1 MNALRKYKLRFKHL
15 VYLVIE
21 SFFLALTGNWK
32 KFYGWYLDRQ
42 DHSKNAKDLRELGL
56 AKREGG
62 QNKGLYDTSMGDYH
76 LRFLVSHGLRPQSK
90 ILDLGFGFGRTM
102 IPLVKFLETGNYIGS
117 EISKERHRIATEWLE
132 LEGLCNNEAQ
142 LVLAFDNEFEFIKNR
157 SLDFVWA
164 QSVFTHLPE
173 KELTSIL
180 MRLKS
185 KLKQTGC
192 VVFNFTVSKSCGS
205 ERSSIKDFRY
215 APEKIDEIVARM
227 GYAIQY
233 LDDWQA
239 SINEKTRATHNKMVK
254 LTIQRR

>member
-1 MNALRKYKLRFKHL
+1 MNALRKYKLHFKHL
-15 VYLVIE
+15 VYLLIE
-21 SFFLALTGNWK
+21 RLFLAFTGNWK

-42 DHSKNAKDLRELGL
+42 DHTKNAKDLRELGL
-56 AKREGG
+56 AKREEGH
-62 QNKGLYDTSMGDYH
+62 NKGLYDTSMGDYH

-90 ILDLGFGFGRTM
+90 IFDLGFGFGRTM

-132 LEGLCNNEAQ
+132 LEGLGNSEAQ
-142 LVLAFDNEFEFIKNR
+142 LILALDNEFEFIKNR

-173 KELTSIL
+173 GELTSIL

-192 VVFNFTVSKSCGS
+192 VVFNFTVSKSYGS
-205 ERSSIKDFRY
+205 ERSSIKDFKY
-215 APEKIDEIVARM
+215 APEKIDEIAARM

-239 SINEKTRATHNKMVK
+239 SIDEKTRATHNKMVK